1 MIISCGMDTWL
12 DLVWRFD
19 QAQSIPL
26 LSLTLCA
33 KSSSEDGSQS
43 FISEA
48 FPPGTYVKPVQQ
60 GEFLGFQG
68 DWTGYVSYG
77 VGLHVHF
84 SIVTSEADGSF
95 RNEEMDVKIDNLPA
109 RPIQCSE

>member
-1 MIISCGMDTWL
+1 M
-12 DLVWRFD
+12 
-19 QAQSIPL
+19 A
-26 LSLTLCA
+26 
-33 KSSSEDGSQS
+33 SEDGSQS

-48 FPPGTYVKPVQQ
+48 FPPGTYGKPVQQ

-68 DWTGYVSYG
+68 DWAGNVSYS

-95 RNEEMDVKIDNLPA
+95 RNEGVLGNTLDPSPYLGMDVKIDNLPA